1 MCLAG
6 ARRAAPRRGP
16 TPNKIRRKRE
26 SQSKLNV
33 TDVTEIDPHTMRHA
47 PHRMRIPRSRSTP
60 PRPLGLD
67 PGHVHLA
74 THRCSPTQAFV
85 RLPVHSHMTHAS
97 YRHPGI
103 GRLQRSRSRPLT
115 TSHSHSHA
123 LAPPTC
129 TSSVRPERARHHIST
144 FNLATCA
151 CTAFTQPPT
160 RSLTPRPPLT
170 LISGRRA
177 ARRLPIERARRTAR
191 RRRTSA
197 SQACAS
203 SGE

>member
-1 MCLAG
+1 
-6 ARRAAPRRGP
+6 
-16 TPNKIRRKRE
+16 
-26 SQSKLNV
+26 
-33 TDVTEIDPHTMRHA
+33 MRHA
-47 PHRMRIPRSRSTP
+47 PHRMRIPRSRSIP

-67 PGHVHLA
+67 PATHLA
-74 THRCSPTQAFV
+74 THRCSPLGLQLAQSNT
-85 RLPVHSHMTHAS
+85 SMTHAS

-160 RSLTPRPPLT
+160 RSLPPRPPLT

-197 SQACAS
+197 SRACAAS
-203 SGE
+203 DA